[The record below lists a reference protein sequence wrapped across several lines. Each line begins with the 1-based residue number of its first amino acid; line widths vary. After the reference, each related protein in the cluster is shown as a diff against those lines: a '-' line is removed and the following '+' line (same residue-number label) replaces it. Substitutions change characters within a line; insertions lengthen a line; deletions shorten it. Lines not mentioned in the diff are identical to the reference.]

1 MASEMTPVPDDLDFG
16 VTIQGLINSQQVFG
30 RYTLKHVLGRGGMG
44 VVWLAHDEQ
53 LERDVAL
60 KFLPEA
66 VNFDPVALDDLKRE
80 TRRCLDLTHP
90 NIIRIHDFVKDPQAA
105 AISMEYIDG
114 KTLAALR
121 IAKSNRIFE
130 VEEIH
135 DWMAQACQALYY
147 AHEEVKVV
155 HRDLKPANL
164 MLTSRGQLK
173 IADFGIARSVS
184 DSMSQVTMRKG
195 TSGTLV
201 YMSPQQM
208 NGDMSRVTDD
218 VYAIGATIYEFLT
231 SKPPFYSGDI
241 PYQVRSSVPRSMTVR
256 RQELEINGEPI
267 PQEWEDTVAAC
278 LAKSPEERPAN
289 MYELAERLGLPAS
302 TSKARPA
309 AAGSASAAAATTAAR
324 KPPAAV
330 PPKIP
335 RKPFPI
341 KPILAGAGGLV
352 AAGVCGWLLWS
363 FVLWP
368 LIATPGQIMVTSTP
382 PGATVHVSGKA
393 DQVAPAVFEKVHIG
407 KYQVTVSAD
416 GYDPQDQAVTI
427 TEGSQVNLGTIILQ
441 RAYGKLAILSLP
453 PHAHY
458 TLDGTGTASTVGR
471 EGTTP
476 DFLPQ
481 IPAGTY
487 QFTVTAPGLA
497 PYSTT
502 ITVPPHAT
510 QTEKTDLVLQAVSSD
525 SGPEVAKVLRGETDA
540 GQLDDK
546 GKAELAARRADAFDK
561 YLGYGLTAAAADQLT
576 QLKSMGQDTA
586 AREKELSTKRT
597 EIERRMSAQIDD
609 LISDKKIATAGA
621 RLKNLDGVLEKESID
636 RLNARFAAPLAQYQ
650 QQVDAAIKI
659 SQDGAPSD
667 AYSQLKSFAAQYPD
681 DLHLQLA
688 IAQVQTR
695 MPPDHDRLT
704 AQLKV
709 FRQFAAQDKDWVGDA
724 DFQAMQD
731 KFTNELKQLDDLA
744 NALAEA
750 KGGGSSG
757 NSEIARLE
765 EQKAALEKRR
775 VGEADA
781 DAVMQTVN
789 IFGKVVT
796 GHSLV
801 NTGSFFPSEEAKD
814 EALSNIQARIDAER
828 QSDAAAH
835 PRISVDEAQRRYDN
849 FVAQVPW

>member
-114 KTLAALR
+114 KTLAAVR

-135 DWMAQACQALYY
+135 DWLGQACQALYY

-184 DSMSQVTMRKG
+184 DSMSQVTLRKG

-218 VYAIGATIYEFLT
+218 VYAMGATIYEFLT

-241 PYQVRSSVPRSMTVR
+241 PYQVRSSVPRSMSER
-256 RQELEINGEPI
+256 RQELEISGEPI

-278 LAKSPEERPAN
+278 LAKTPEQRPAN
-289 MYELAERLGLPAS
+289 MHELAERLGLPAGTVQKRS
-302 TSKARPA
+302 ATTTSSA
-309 AAGSASAAAATTAAR
+309 APMVVKKKAAAA
-324 KPPAAV
+324 
-330 PPKIP
+330 PPKVP
-335 RKPFPI
+335 RKPFPTMPVLI
-341 KPILAGAGGLV
+341 GAGGLV
-352 AAGVCGWLLWS
+352 AVGVGGWLLWS

-368 LIATPGQIMVTSTP
+368 LFATPGQIMITSDP
-382 PGATVHVSGKA
+382 PGATVHVFGKP
-393 DQVAPAVFEKVHIG
+393 DQVTPAVFEKVHIG
-407 KYQVTVSAD
+407 KHQVTVSAD
-416 GYDPQDQAVTI
+416 GYDPQDQTVTI
-427 TEGSQVNLGTIILQ
+427 SEGSQLNLGTIILH
-441 RAYGKLAILSLP
+441 RAYGKLALMSLP
-453 PHAHY
+453 PRARY
-458 TLDGTGTASTVGR
+458 TLDGTGNASTIGR
-471 EGTTP
+471 DGTTP

-481 IPAGTY
+481 LPAGTY
-487 QFTVTAPGLA
+487 QLTVTAPGLA

-502 ITVPPHAT
+502 MAVAAHAT
-510 QTEKTDLVLQAVSSD
+510 QTENADLVLQAVSSD
-525 SGPEVAKVLRGETDA
+525 ASPDVAKVLRGEADA
-540 GQLDDK
+540 GGLDDK
-546 GKAELAARRADAFDK
+546 GKSELATRRAEAFDK
-561 YLGYGLTAAAADQLT
+561 YLDYGLTAAAAGELT
-576 QLKSMGQDTA
+576 QLQGMGQDVA
-586 AREKELSTKRT
+586 AREKELVTKRAA
-597 EIERRMSAQIDD
+597 IERQIGAQIGD
-609 LISDKKIATAGA
+609 LISDKRFATAAA
-621 RLKNLDGVLEKESID
+621 RLKSLDGVLEKESID

-659 SQDGAPSD
+659 SQQGAPSD

-688 IAQVQTR
+688 IAEVLTR

-704 AQLKV
+704 TELKV
-709 FRQFAAQDKDWVGDA
+709 FHQFAEQDKDWVSDA

-744 NALAEA
+744 NALEDA
-750 KGGGSSG
+750 KNGGSSD
-757 NSEIARLE
+757 NRTIARLE
-765 EQKAALEKRR
+765 EQKAVLERRR
-775 VGEADA
+775 VGQDNAEE
-781 DAVMQTVN
+781 VVQTVN
-789 IFGKVVT
+789 LFGRVVT
-796 GHSLV
+796 GHSV
-801 NTGSFFPSEEAKD
+801 INTDSFFPSEEAKD
-814 EALSNIQARIDAER
+814 EAISNLQGRIDTEQQA
-828 QSDAAAH
+828 DAAAH
-835 PRISVDEAQRRYDN
+835 PRISVDEAQRRYDA